1 MQSNTLIIVAAII
14 TNVLLLAGFGLLVP
28 RWLRRQDSHAAQ
40 EATRLRE
47 MLLDVLSEQE
57 AVTLRQT
64 QIGSSLASMQKQVE
78 NLAMNEP
85 AALQLAPETLAKAAG
100 VPRLDERMAALQET
114 LGSWIETSV
123 AEQQTAQQ
131 AQRLQESQSW
141 GNLLGLLATMQ
152 DNISSLNTAVTQ
164 PQGHI
169 AADQL
174 LQELDAEMQNL
185 RMLADEIA
193 GLQWK
198 MRRSVLE
205 RETSLAALRAQVQN
219 APKLGPR
226 AA

>member
-1 MQSNTLIIVAAII
+1 MQSDALIIVAAII

-28 RWLRRQDSHAAQ
+28 RWLRRQDTHAAQ

-57 AVTLRQT
+57 AVTLRQA
-64 QIGSSLASMQKQVE
+64 QIGSSLASMQHQVE
-78 NLAMNEP
+78 KLAVNEP
-85 AALQLAPETLAKAAG
+85 AALRIAPEALAKAAG
-100 VPRLDERMAALQET
+100 VPRLDERLVALQET

-164 PQGHI
+164 PHI

-219 APKLGPR
+219 APKFGPR